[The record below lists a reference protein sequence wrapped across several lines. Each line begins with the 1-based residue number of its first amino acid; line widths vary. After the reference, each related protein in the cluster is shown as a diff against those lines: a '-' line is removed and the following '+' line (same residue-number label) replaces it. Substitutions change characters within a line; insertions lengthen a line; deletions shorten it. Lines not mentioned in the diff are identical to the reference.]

1 VKKFAINA
9 PFFVHIFLGI
19 FNPDP
24 ASWSF
29 DPNLVGSHFISV
41 KGLSAIMN
49 SLCGNCDPDQMVS
62 GTIPLTNALLTY
74 VSDGELKELG
84 PCDVTP
90 FLSQNLKYR
99 ITLTNDTEVG
109 NADVPSLKISVVSA
123 NVQTPINDTKLPVWS
138 DMKEY
143 MDVST
148 A

>member
-1 VKKFAINA
+1 
-9 PFFVHIFLGI
+9 
-19 FNPDP
+19 
-24 ASWSF
+24 
-29 DPNLVGSHFISV
+29 
-41 KGLSAIMN
+41 MN